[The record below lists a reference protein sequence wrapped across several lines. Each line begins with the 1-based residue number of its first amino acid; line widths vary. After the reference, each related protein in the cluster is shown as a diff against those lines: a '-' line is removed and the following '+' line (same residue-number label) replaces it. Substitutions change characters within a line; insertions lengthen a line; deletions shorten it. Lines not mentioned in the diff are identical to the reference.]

1 MKYRHWEKRLDN
13 GSIGEART
21 KELIIDRFWVLERSI
36 DREGAD
42 FLIQRKLTQISSIE
56 PPRFGIIQSKFRE
69 NINSIIN
76 IKEDYVNDT
85 FFLFIHTG
93 FEDDK
98 KVYFLTGKDISE
110 FRCENE
116 NYKVKIS
123 EKEHRVSSIE
133 DTLDIIEDN
142 IMRSEIS
149 NNQMFVKE
157 YFTGDCSQVDEI
169 EEEFEL
175 ELFDSYKTMED
186 VKDIKKYAFDM
197 VEELLE
203 NIAPLKQIIIEKNPV
218 NLLELYDDSYD
229 RLVLDIDFE
238 RMKDLLTDYN
248 KKFQRFYYDTK
259 EEIKSYKEY
268 IDKLGTDKVD
278 ILIEIKKLIFIKLK
292 EEFNKQEINSIEQIF
307 YIGFFIKLQVSNGI
321 SIKNIEIEAGSYS
334 EQDELTNGNYI
345 YALEGNKINNQISFY
360 INWRA
365 REDYD
370 GFYQD
375 SYIYN
380 LSNALMDIAKF
391 LEKNY

>member
-1 MKYRHWEKRLDN
+1 M
-13 GSIGEART
+13 
-21 KELIIDRFWVLERSI
+21 
-36 DREGAD
+36 
-42 FLIQRKLTQISSIE
+42 
-56 PPRFGIIQSKFRE
+56 
-69 NINSIIN
+69 
-76 IKEDYVNDT
+76 
-85 FFLFIHTG
+85 
-93 FEDDK
+93 
-98 KVYFLTGKDISE
+98 YFLTSKDISN

-169 EEEFEL
+169 EEKFEL
-175 ELFDSYKTMED
+175 GLFDSYKKMKD
-186 VKDIKKYAFDM
+186 VKYIKRYAFDM
-197 VEELLE
+197 VEELLR
-203 NIAPLKQIIIEKNPV
+203 NIAPLKQIIIEKNPI
-218 NLLELYDDSYD
+218 NLLKLYDDVSD
-229 RLVLDIDFE
+229 ALILDIDFE
-238 RMKDLLTDYN
+238 NMKDLLTDYN
-248 KKFQRFYYDTK
+248 KKFQSFYYDTK

-268 IDKLGTDKVD
+268 IDKLGEDKVD
-278 ILIEIKKLIFIKLK
+278 ILIEIKKLIFTKLE

-321 SIKNIEIEAGSYS
+321 SIDNVEIDSGSYS
-334 EQDELTNGNYI
+334 EQDKPTNENYI
-345 YALEGNKINNQISFY
+345 YALEGNTRNNQISFY
-360 INWRA
+360 IDWKA
-365 REDYD
+365 KEGDD

-380 LSNALMDIAKF
+380 LNNTLMYIAKF